1 MEIINRCFCIGN
13 LTMEKH
19 KCQHCKH
26 DIDSKC
32 ESEKGEKC
40 THLTYPTS
48 ENSVSKIEIMA
59 HYDRMN
65 YLRRLGVR
73 SQGGVYTF
81 TFDEGDDVHDQLV
94 GDLAMEYG
102 KDMPKDGDTIHII
115 VKNKKI
121 VGMSIVKKEGGRRK
135 TRRRKTKRLSKK

>member
-1 MEIINRCFCIGN
+1 
-13 LTMEKH
+13 
-19 KCQHCKH
+19 
-26 DIDSKC
+26 
-32 ESEKGEKC
+32 
-40 THLTYPTS
+40 
-48 ENSVSKIEIMA
+48 MA